1 MGRIKNIDV
10 EFYGEIVDSFRSL
23 ESLNFSKMLEWEVWC
38 FPSSGNE
45 ERLFPCLRVLR
56 MRECPNLVEK
66 LPNSL
71 SSLMKLEIAEC
82 SKLTAPLPRGSSLY
96 RLK

>member
-38 FPSSGNE
+38 FPSSSNE